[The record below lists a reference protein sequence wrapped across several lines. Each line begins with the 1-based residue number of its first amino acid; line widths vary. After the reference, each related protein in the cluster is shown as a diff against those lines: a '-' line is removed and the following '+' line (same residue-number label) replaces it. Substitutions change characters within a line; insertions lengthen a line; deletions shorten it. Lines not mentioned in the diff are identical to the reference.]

1 MKCTF
6 ILFIIFSFSA
16 EAANWGIFKPRSER
30 RGRNSAAQ
38 TEGRV
43 EHCTTGTCG
52 ANNFRSPPLERMP
65 AAEGLGVGMQR
76 TLTNLY
82 GTCAAARSLNSINVS
97 NERNHKRYALLKPG
111 EPAGGGDRFIPGI
124 SPSTIDA
131 GFDNIR
137 AVNPDRNPMG
147 AYSAVARGARTCTN
161 TVDVNGQQVRP
172 SQVHKIFGN
181 GAAGRMVNGD
191 FNSFSCGSSNYL
203 NSLTTVQRAFRC
215 GLEANSQPAITLDCA
230 ELIGASA
237 IASCKKLHPNQ
248 TIDGQGIR
256 LGGSLLSTRT
266 LNENACLKQ
275 PTISADNPISSGDVF
290 VIETHSIVITEVGN
304 DPFGIAGARGNC
316 DSINSDDLNFSFGQS
331 SSSREI
337 GPVQTTARA
346 YSDLRYGDG
355 FGLNAFPLGSV
366 VQMARM
372 LCKRQKAGRGSGPSS
387 SFIQHSGVRQL
398 RHNSASAACSY
409 PAGQCPKSA
418 GSECSEMC
426 GV

>member
-1 MKCTF
+1 M
-6 ILFIIFSFSA
+6 IFSFSA
-16 EAANWGIFKPRSER
+16 EAANWGIFKPRSES

-52 ANNFRSPPLERMP
+52 TNNFRSPALARMP

-82 GTCAAARSLNSINVS
+82 GTCAAAESLNSIS
-97 NERNHKRYALLKPG
+97 IDSQGNHKRYALLKPG
-111 EPAGGGDRFIPGI
+111 EPAGAGDRLIPGI

-137 AVNPDRNPMG
+137 AVNPNRNPMG
-147 AYSAVARGARTCTN
+147 PYAAAARGARTCTN

-215 GLEANSQPAITLDCA
+215 GLEENSQPAITLDCA

-237 IASCKKLHPNQ
+237 IASCKKLHPDQ

-256 LGGSLLSTRT
+256 MGGSLLSTRT
-266 LNENACLKQ
+266 LSNNRCLRT
-275 PTISADNPISSGDVF
+275 PTVSAANPIASGDIF
-290 VIETHSIVITEVGN
+290 VVETHSFVITQVGV
-304 DPFGIAGARGNC
+304 DPFGIDAAIREGGC
-316 DSINSDDLNFSFGQS
+316 DNINSNDLNFSFGQS
-331 SSSREI
+331 SSSREM

-346 YSDLRYGDG
+346 YSSLRYGDG
-355 FGLNAFPLGSV
+355 FGLNAFPLGSIV
-366 VQMARM
+366 AMART
-372 LCKRQKAGRGSGPSS
+372 LCKKQRGGRTSGPSTKY
-387 SFIQHSGVRQL
+387 IEHSGVRQL

-409 PAGQCPKSA
+409 PEGQCPKSA
-418 GSECSEMC
+418 GSECSEQC